1 MSRWRRRRSS
11 IVNAAPA
18 FRAALGAVSALLL
31 TSCTGLG
38 TASPPVPAEPQVVS
52 VAMRDNSYKFGQETF
67 APGRLVFQAHNHDD
81 RDHDLALV
89 ELPDDVSG
97 VEEWLEGGVGGVHPI
112 YTMADRAPG
121 EEGTFA
127 VDLSPGHYGMLCLV
141 ENDDGTPHYQE
152 GMVASF
158 RVRKGVSP

>member
-11 IVNAAPA
+11 TVNAAPA
-18 FRAALGAVSALLL
+18 FRVALGAAAGLLL
-31 TSCTGLG
+31 TSCPSLS
-38 TASPPVPAEPQVVS
+38 TASPPVPAEPPVIS
-52 VAMRDNSYKFGQETF
+52 VGMRDSSYSFEQEVF
-67 APGRLVFQAHNHDD
+67 APGRLVFQAHNRDD

-89 ELPDDVSG
+89 ELPDDASG

-121 EEGTFA
+121 EKGTFA
-127 VDLSPGHYGMLCLV
+127 VDLPPGHYGMLCLV

-158 RVRKGVSP
+158 RVHGGASP